1 MSIPFMGW
9 KRVFCSVIRAA
20 RTLPVA
26 SLAMRA
32 KLGSGA
38 FAGASVDHTS
48 AIMAVDQNEV
58 LAVTIFA

>member
-1 MSIPFMGW
+1 MGW

-48 AIMAVDQNEV
+48 AIMAVASSLDRR
-58 LAVTIFA
+58 